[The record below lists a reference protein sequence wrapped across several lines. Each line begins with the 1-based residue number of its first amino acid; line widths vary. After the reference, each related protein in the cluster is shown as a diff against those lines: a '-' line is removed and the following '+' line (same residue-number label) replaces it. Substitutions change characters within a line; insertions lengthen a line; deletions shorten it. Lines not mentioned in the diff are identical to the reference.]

1 MASNNNKIF
10 ITPDYM
16 TKFKCIGKDCID
28 SCCAGW
34 NIELDNGKTFKV
46 RLEDGNFCKFVDTY
60 GGAGCSYTSNGN
72 KVFINDNNSV
82 FILKGSRSYFSNKIK
97 GTWKSN
103 HTNNQGK
110 FWGYEEKIK

>member
-1 MASNNNKIF
+1 MKKILGIVF
-10 ITPDYM
+10 LGLLLSGNAYA
-16 TKFKCIGKDCID
+16 KDLNVI
-28 SCCAGW
+28 W
-34 NIELDNGKTFKV
+34 NIELDNGKTYKV

-72 KVFINDNNSV
+72 KVFINENNSV

>member
-1 MASNNNKIF
+1 MVLLMKKLLWIVVLGLLLSGNA
-10 ITPDYM
+10 YA
-16 TKFKCIGKDCID
+16 KDLNVI
-28 SCCAGW
+28 W
-34 NIELDNGKTFKV
+34 NIELDNGKTYKV

>member
-1 MASNNNKIF
+1 MRKLLSIVFLCLLLSGYA
-10 ITPDYM
+10 YA
-16 TKFKCIGKDCID
+16 KDLKVL
-28 SCCAGW
+28 W
-34 NIELDNGKTFKV
+34 NIELDNGKTYKIQ
-46 RLEDGNFCKFVDTY
+46 LLNGNFCNFLYSY
-60 GGAGCSYTSNGN
+60 GGAGCSYTTNGN
-72 KVFINDNNSV
+72 KVFINENNSV

>member
-1 MASNNNKIF
+1 MRKLISILVLSLMLSGNA
-10 ITPDYM
+10 YA
-16 TKFKCIGKDCID
+16 KDLNVI
-28 SCCAGW
+28 W
-34 NIELDNGKTFKV
+34 NIELDNGKTYKV

-72 KVFINDNNSV
+72 KVFINENNSV

>member
-1 MASNNNKIF
+1 MKKLLWIVVLGLLLSGNA
-10 ITPDYM
+10 YA
-16 TKFKCIGKDCID
+16 KDLKVI
-28 SCCAGW
+28 W
-34 NIELDNGKTFKV
+34 NIELDNGKTYKV

>member
-1 MASNNNKIF
+1 MKKLFLSILVLGLLLSGNA
-10 ITPDYM
+10 YA
-16 TKFKCIGKDCID
+16 KDLNVI
-28 SCCAGW
+28 W
-34 NIELDNGKTFKV
+34 NIELDNGKTYKV